1 MAFHKDYEQFLIE
14 LRNLGMIH
22 IVEQDRTELDEEEL
36 YPYTSKLKQLEGAVK
51 TLKRYRDNNNE
62 DSFNEPDIELGQR
75 IPEEIE
81 KIENFKSSLNQQLQ
95 VSIKESNLLKPW
107 GNFDPENIKKNL
119 REPDTG
125 STSSL
130 LRTINMIRSG
140 KHFTMQLS

>member
-107 GNFDPENIKKNL
+107 GGNFDPENIKK
-119 REPDTG
+119 T
-125 STSSL
+125 
-130 LRTINMIRSG
+130 
-140 KHFTMQLS
+140 